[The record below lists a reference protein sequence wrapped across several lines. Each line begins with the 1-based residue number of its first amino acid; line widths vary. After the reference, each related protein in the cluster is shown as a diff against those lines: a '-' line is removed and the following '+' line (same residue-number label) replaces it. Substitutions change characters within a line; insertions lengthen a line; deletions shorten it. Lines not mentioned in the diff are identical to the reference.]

1 VKEDAE
7 FCLIAKDP
15 HGPLK
20 EKLKQNPVP
29 GLVKVL
35 GMTKLRKNFKT
46 YEARRKLAAR

>member
-7 FCLIAKDP
+7 FCLIVKDP

-29 GLVKVL
+29 GLAKVMGL
-35 GMTKLRKNFKT
+35 SKLRKNFKT